1 MTKPPLI
8 SLLISFLGLGVTAT
22 SLVVNSKQK
31 TPVIK
36 NRILIIPEPILE
48 HVVFTNIGT
57 VVIKKQNQ

>member
-1 MTKPPLI
+1 MTKPPDIFAYQLFGTRCYCYL
-8 SLLISFLGLGVTAT
+8 SSDKFET
-22 SLVVNSKQK
+22 K